1 MKFIR
6 ACIITDHHYYAP
18 YLTSQAEYIS
28 CSFTGVSWAFYWQ
41 DCPPQ
46 GPLTWLVPLT
56 NFPTNFLHLGQTCLL
71 LIYLYFLPQTPAGTV
86 FSFSNTPW
94 LMLWAQ
100 PRATSSEKPFLSGR
114 PVPPSSPLN
123 WNFTFVQLAA
133 MIMSEKPFDLSSPWW
148 QRFAGIGLPRA
159 WVSAWPTVGPQ
170 WTCIEGSRNYLVIA

>member
-86 FSFSNTPW
+86 FSFSNTRCPPPDLCSELSQGPHPQRNLSW
-94 LMLWAQ
+94 VGDQFHPALLWIEISLLFNLQ
-100 PRATSSEKPFLSGR
+100 LWSCLRSLLTYPLHDGR
-114 PVPPSSPLN
+114 DLQGLAFPGPGSVP
-123 WNFTFVQLAA
+123 
-133 MIMSEKPFDLSSPWW
+133 
-148 QRFAGIGLPRA
+148 
-159 WVSAWPTVGPQ
+159 GPQ
-170 WTCIEGSRNYLVIA
+170 WALSGHA